1 MVLCYY
7 QLHYLHYY
15 NSYYHYVITK
25 NKIIIY
31 IIIKK
36 IYIILITDYI
46 LSNIYPIIVITISL
60 SNC

>member
-1 MVLCYY
+1 MISCYY

-36 IYIILITDYI
+36 FYILITDHI
-46 LSNIYPIIVITISL
+46 LNNVYPIIVITISL
-60 SNC
+60 SNY